1 MDWVRDKNTVLVIDS
16 IDNNVYTARI
26 HFCQWGVKMT
36 KSTVFISNHTQA
48 VRLPA
53 DLRLPDEVKY
63 VEVRARGQ
71 ERIITPINHVWDSF
85 FLEVPPVSEDFLTI
99 RTTQTQNDRENF

>member
-1 MDWVRDKNTVLVIDS
+1 
-16 IDNNVYTARI
+16 
-26 HFCQWGVKMT
+26 MT

-63 VEVRARGQ
+63 VEVRARGGF
-71 ERIITPINHVWDSF
+71 VA
-85 FLEVPPVSEDFLTI
+85 
-99 RTTQTQNDRENF
+99 